1 MSRLVC
7 VTTGV
12 NTPTWVLGL
21 PLPPRMP
28 DWLNSPI
35 LDRLALK
42 PPEMQDMAFASRVW
56 ETARSLMINM
66 MMLLYWVGWLG
77 ELFVWARHPYCIDRA
92 SPRSGFKSGKK
103 PQIVD
108 EAERNR

>member
-12 NTPTWVLGL
+12 NTPTWVFGP

-28 DWLNSPI
+28 DWLKSPI

-42 PPEMQDMAFASRVW
+42 PPEMLDIAFASRVL

-66 MMLLYWVGWLG
+66 MMLLDLVGWLG
-77 ELFVWARHPYCIDRA
+77 ELLFGLVIPIA
-92 SPRSGFKSGKK
+92 STVPGR
-103 PQIVD
+103 
-108 EAERNR
+108 RNRKKTLNC